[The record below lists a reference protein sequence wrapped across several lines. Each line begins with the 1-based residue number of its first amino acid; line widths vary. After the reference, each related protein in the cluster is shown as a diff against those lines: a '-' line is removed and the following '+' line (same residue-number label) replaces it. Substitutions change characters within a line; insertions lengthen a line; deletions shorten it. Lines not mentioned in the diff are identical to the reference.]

1 MSSTGRRRAV
11 ILFPVLFVLFA
22 LALLAACD
30 DDKDDYFAAPTATQ
44 PATATEP
51 AAATV
56 EAMQTPTAPPV
67 ASEAGEE
74 PVFWRTP
81 DNFASIRA
89 NEGYKVVFRVT
100 NGYAE
105 DTLSIV
111 AEPEGGEALEIVADR
126 TQPLGEDKPGTYYE
140 LSLELPQPG
149 RWQLTV
155 LAGADEVNIPVEA
168 GPAATPVNLP

>member
-1 MSSTGRRRAV
+1 MSSSRPRWS
-11 ILFPVLFVLFA
+11 FA
-22 LALLAACD
+22 LVLVTLLAFVLLAACD

-44 PATATEP
+44 PSTVTEP
-51 AAATV
+51 SATTV

-100 NGYAE
+100 NGYDE
-105 DTLSIV
+105 DTLSII

-126 TQPLGEDKPGTYYE
+126 VQPGEGEGPGAFYAVNID
-140 LSLELPQPG
+140 LPQPG

-168 GPAATPVNLP
+168 GPSATPVSLP